1 MDILLLVL
9 RLLLTALLYAFLG
22 AVFLM
27 LWRDLRQAVDT
38 REVTRPRGRLVV
50 LHAADEELAVGTAFS
65 LQPVTSMGRSPGS
78 TIAIPDAYA
87 SAQHALLA
95 WREGQWWLE
104 DRDSR
109 NGVLLNG
116 VRIDSPTVVSAG
128 DVISI
133 GRTEFKLEL
142 GDA

>member
-1 MDILLLVL
+1 
-9 RLLLTALLYAFLG
+9 
-22 AVFLM
+22 M
-27 LWRDLRQAVDT
+27 LWRDLRQAVAT
-38 REVTRPRGRLVV
+38 REITRPAGRLVV
-50 LHAADEELAVGTAFS
+50 LHAVDEELDVGTAFS
-65 LQPVTSMGRSPGS
+65 LQPVTSMGRSPGN
-78 TIAIPDAYA
+78 TIPIPDAYA

-116 VRIDSPTVVSAG
+116 ARINSPTVVSAG

-133 GRTEFKLEL
+133 GRTQLKLEL
-142 GDA
+142 GDS